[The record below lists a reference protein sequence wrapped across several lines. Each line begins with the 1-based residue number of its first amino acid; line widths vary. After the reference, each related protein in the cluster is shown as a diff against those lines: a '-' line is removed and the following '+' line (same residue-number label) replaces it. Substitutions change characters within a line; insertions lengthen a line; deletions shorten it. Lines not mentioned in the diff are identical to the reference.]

1 MLTLPVKSV
10 EALTHIHIGFL
21 RPVITWL
28 LVESFSL
35 LLKIMSESDDDND
48 EEELFF
54 ACEDGD
60 AKWLIEIL
68 ETDGGVDNI
77 GMS

>member
-1 MLTLPVKSV
+1 
-10 EALTHIHIGFL
+10 
-21 RPVITWL
+21 
-28 LVESFSL
+28 
-35 LLKIMSESDDDND
+35 MSESDDDND